1 MYQTAITAPSYIFK
15 MFEYDYMEPD
25 TIPIMP
31 GTVNRLRKVFLL
43 SRPWLRAQRQL
54 DAGRSFGAAP
64 SMGVPR

>member
-31 GTVNRLRKVFLL
+31 GTVNRLLKVFLL
-43 SRPWLRAQRQL
+43 SRQWLRAQRRL
-54 DAGRSFGAAP
+54 NAGRPFGTAP
-64 SMGVPR
+64 SLAVPL